1 LKKTLRYS
9 LYLLVISAL
18 LTATGTVINS
28 KLDLEISVSD
38 IVWLTLSFYCIT
50 VLSLF
55 IFFKGQMK
63 VSASQPFYTMISE
76 VVKFLMELVLALI
89 WFLIVKKVSTS
100 FIILFFILYL
110 TFTLFSIF
118 VILNTL
124 KNKSLQE

>member
-1 LKKTLRYS
+1 MKKAFRYS
-9 LYLLVISAL
+9 LYLLIISAL
-18 LTATGTVINS
+18 LTVTGTILNP
-28 KLDLEISVSD
+28 LLNLGISVSD
-38 IVWLTLSFYCIT
+38 IVWLTMAFYCII

-63 VSASQPFYTMISE
+63 ESANQTFYTMVSE

-89 WFLIVKKVSTS
+89 WFLIAKKESTPS
-100 FIILFFILYL
+100 VILFFILYL